1 MILSAFGQSLLYSQ
15 QRPDVGVGGGCFND
29 TTARI
34 FGLRTRVVSEV
45 MGLRQ
50 PRTQFPLDSLQ
61 IISGKLS
68 VVNSGD
74 LYLAGGVKRCLY
86 FNKIYL

>member
-15 QRPDVGVGGGCFND
+15 QRPDVGVGGGVND
-29 TTARI
+29 TTVRI

-74 LYLAGGVKRCLY
+74 LYSAGGVKRCLY

>member
-15 QRPDVGVGGGCFND
+15 QLPDVGVGGCFND
-29 TTARI
+29 TTVRI

-74 LYLAGGVKRCLY
+74 LYLAGGKTLLV
-86 FNKIYL
+86 F